1 MDYARGLPNPSNNGA
16 RRAKPDE
23 NSRKMI
29 RTLLGILFLVL
40 YVIIVG
46 LPVIAFA
53 AVTNSS
59 DFLYRAGTWCIRG
72 TLAIIGVRVKCEG
85 MENVPGGVCIFAG
98 NHVSALDP
106 PAALVG
112 IPRRISF
119 LAKKEVFKF
128 PVVATAMRLASIVPV
143 DRSDRD
149 AAIGSM
155 DRAREVMKLGISFVV
170 FPEGTRSAD
179 GRLRAFK
186 KGTFVLAIQAG
197 VPVVPVAVIGSRELM
212 PKRKLAVRPGEITL
226 RFGKPIDGAAY
237 TMERRDEL
245 MGRVHYA
252 VEALLPEEMRT
263 AAREI

>member
-1 MDYARGLPNPSNNGA
+1 MF
-16 RRAKPDE
+16 
-23 NSRKMI
+23 

-40 YVIIVG
+40 YVIFVG
-46 LPVIAFA
+46 LPVIAVA
-53 AVTNSS
+53 ALTNSS
-59 DFLYRAGTWCIRG
+59 DFLYNAGTLCIRA
-72 TLAIIGVRVKCEG
+72 TLAIIGVRVKSEG
-85 MENVPGGVCIFAG
+85 VENVPGSVCIFAA

-106 PAALVG
+106 PAALLG

-128 PVVATAMRLASIVPV
+128 PVVATAMRLARIVPV
-143 DRSDRD
+143 DRSDRE

-170 FPEGTRSAD
+170 FPEGTRSPD

-197 VPVVPVAVIGSRELM
+197 VPVVPVAVLGSRALM
-212 PKRKLAVRPGEITL
+212 PKGKLAVRPGEIIL

-237 TMERRDEL
+237 TMEHRDEL
-245 MGRVHYA
+245 MVRVHA
-252 VEALLPEEMRT
+252 SVAGNLPEEMRPL
-263 AAREI
+263 AKQK